1 VKLLL
6 LGMFKDIFGLFS
18 KDLGVD
24 LGTTNTRIYI
34 KGRGLVLNEPSV
46 VAINTRTDQIIALGQ
61 NALRMIGKVPPH
73 IQIVKPIVNG
83 VVSDFEV
90 AEKMLRL
97 IFEKIHHDK
106 FLITPRPRVVA
117 TIPLDVTEVEKKSLE
132 DVIIQAGARQIFLVE
147 RPMAAAIGS
156 RLPIHE
162 SIGNL
167 IVELGGGLSEVAV
180 ISLSGVVTWK
190 SLKIGGETI
199 NKHLTQYL
207 REKFGILLGDQT
219 AEEIKLKI
227 GSVAALPKPQEI
239 KVRGRDLIAGLPREI
254 LVNDIQV
261 REAIAPIL
269 KQVVE
274 SISDTIEKTPPEL
287 VADVYERGLVISG
300 GGSLLRGLDKL
311 IQKKI
316 NIPIHLA
323 DDPLTAAVRGAG
335 LILEDFENLKSVI
348 IPSARD

>member
-1 VKLLL
+1 MFNNL
-6 LGMFKDIFGLFS
+6 LGLFAKDI
-18 KDLGVD
+18 GVD
-24 LGTTNTRIYI
+24 LGTANTRIYI
-34 KGRGLVLNEPSV
+34 KDRGLVLNEPSV

-61 NALRMIGKVPPH
+61 MALRMIGKVPPH

-97 IFEKIHHDK
+97 IFEKIHHGN
-106 FLITPRPRVVA
+106 FFITPRPRVVA

-132 DVIIQAGARQIFLVE
+132 DVILQAGARQVFLVE

-167 IVELGGGLSEVAV
+167 MVELGGGLSEVAV

-190 SLKIGGETI
+190 SLKIGGETL
-199 NKHLTQYL
+199 NKQLIQYL

-219 AEEIKLKI
+219 AEEIKTRI
-227 GSVAALPKPQEI
+227 GAAAPNDKPQEI
-239 KVRGRDLIAGLPREI
+239 KVRGRDLISGLPKEI
-254 LVNDIQV
+254 NITDAQV
-261 REAIAPIL
+261 REAILPIL
-269 KQVVE
+269 KQIVE

-287 VADVYERGLVISG
+287 VADIYERGVVVSG
-300 GGSLLRGLDKL
+300 GGSLLRNIDKL

-323 DDPLTAAVRGAG
+323 DDPLTTSVRGAG
-335 LILEDFENLKSVI
+335 LILEDFENLKSVL
-348 IPSARD
+348 IPSARA